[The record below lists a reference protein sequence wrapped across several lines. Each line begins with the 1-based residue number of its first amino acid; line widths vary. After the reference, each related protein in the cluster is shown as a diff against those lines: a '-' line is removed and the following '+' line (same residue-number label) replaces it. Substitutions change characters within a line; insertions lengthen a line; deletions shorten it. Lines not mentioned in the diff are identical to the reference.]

1 MRSRIVHAQSSLFIR
16 SIILG
21 IVLFLMMLGGCASP
35 PPGPGPGKPD
45 EMQWQHSQMLKTAI
59 EEENKVNALVALDLF
74 EQDVSRWYTN
84 KVTEAT
90 AITELKELTDAVDQE
105 DWDSAKK
112 ILMDLESKYR
122 SEGD

>member
-1 MRSRIVHAQSSLFIR
+1 
-16 SIILG
+16 
-21 IVLFLMMLGGCASP
+21 
-35 PPGPGPGKPD
+35 
-45 EMQWQHSQMLKTAI
+45 MQWQHYQMLKSAI

-84 KVTEAT
+84 KLTEAT